1 LRERAYALLQLT
13 GRFWLCFL
21 QANFTKE
28 NPMTLVKTAIMAV
41 SVMAGYLLATSVHLM
56 DKLQ

>member
-1 LRERAYALLQLT
+1 
-13 GRFWLCFL
+13 
-21 QANFTKE
+21 
-28 NPMTLVKTAIMAV
+28 MTLVKTAIMAV